1 MRIEKPYHDGE
12 VFVQQR
18 VGQVEEGRRNGRA
31 ISDSILK
38 GALKY
43 IEQQPLA
50 VFGSVD
56 DTENIWASVLVG
68 KPGFMRA
75 PDERTVEVD
84 LTQTACNRQDP
95 FWTNIEH
102 NSQVGMLII
111 DLGTRRR
118 LRINGRISRAAQE
131 RLRLDVAESYP
142 NCPKYIQRR
151 HATALKGEGA
161 SRSLEPRQ
169 GHLLEPDQQAFICSA
184 DTFFVASAHPER
196 GVDVSH
202 RGGNPGFIRVLG
214 DRRIRVPD
222 YVGNSMFNT
231 LGNFTVN
238 PHAGLIFLD
247 FEGIRT
253 LQLIGRPEILWDLD
267 DPTNETGGTR
277 RYWDIE
283 IERWLEADVPQQ
295 YQWEFLDYSPHNP
308 ELETVGAEQ
317 SAARGT
323 RATKYLCAMCEGVES
338 EQPGDCPE
346 CGMPLCS
353 P

>member
-12 VFVQQR
+12 FFVQQR

-56 DTENIWASVLVG
+56 DTENIWASVLIG

-75 PDERTVEVD
+75 PDERTVDVD
-84 LTQTACNRQDP
+84 LTQTVRNRQDP

-102 NSQVGMLII
+102 NSQVGMLVI

-118 LRINGRISRAAQE
+118 LRINGRIGYTAGE
-131 RLRLDVAESYP
+131 RLRLNVAESYP

-151 HATALKGEGA
+151 HVTAHIVDGA
-161 SRSLEPRQ
+161 SRSSEPRQ
-169 GHLLEPDQQAFICSA
+169 GHRLESDQQAFIRSA
-184 DTFFVASAHPER
+184 DTFFVASAHPEH
-196 GVDVSH
+196 GVDASH

-222 YVGNSMFNT
+222 YVGNRMFNT

-238 PHAGLIFLD
+238 PHAGLVFLD
-247 FEGIRT
+247 FERTRT
-253 LQLIGRPEILWDLD
+253 LQLIGRPEIRWDLD

-277 RYWDIE
+277 RYWDLE
-283 IERWLEADVPQQ
+283 IERWFETDLPHQLR
-295 YQWEFLDYSPHNP
+295 WEFLDYSPENP
-308 ELETVGAEQ
+308 ELETAGA
-317 SAARGT
+317 
-323 RATKYLCAMCEGVES
+323 
-338 EQPGDCPE
+338 
-346 CGMPLCS
+346 
-353 P
+353 